1 MYFHKTPRLVQL
13 FYPNLIWQIK
23 TSHKDIYL
31 TFDDGPIPDVTTW
44 VLEELNRWQ
53 AKATFFLVG
62 ENIVEYPEIYDII
75 LADGHA
81 VGNHTHNHLNG
92 WQHKQDYYLKN
103 IVACDNAMNWQS
115 DTNKLF
121 RPPYGRISFK
131 LARILAKTHKIIMW
145 DVLSGDF
152 DLKIPAEICLKKS
165 INATENGSIIVFHD
179 NIKTGNTLKYVLPRY
194 LKHFS
199 ERGYQFKAIN

>member
-103 IVACDNAMNWQS
+103 IVVCDNAMNWQS

-131 LARILAKTHKIIMW
+131 
-145 DVLSGDF
+145 
-152 DLKIPAEICLKKS
+152 
-165 INATENGSIIVFHD
+165 
-179 NIKTGNTLKYVLPRY
+179 
-194 LKHFS
+194 
-199 ERGYQFKAIN
+199 AIRM